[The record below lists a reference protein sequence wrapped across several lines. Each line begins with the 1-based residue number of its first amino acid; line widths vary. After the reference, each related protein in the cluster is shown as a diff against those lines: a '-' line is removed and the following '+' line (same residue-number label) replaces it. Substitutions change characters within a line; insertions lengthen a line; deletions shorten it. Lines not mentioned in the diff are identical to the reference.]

1 MGLINLIKAIG
12 EAKRE
17 FDREARRST
26 KQESHIAKT
35 PLLRV
40 NGTIY
45 HQKELS
51 KLKGNSVQLTLR
63 KTKAD
68 DYYKSYDYQVYADGV
83 LVGGLNDYAFQR
95 GAIRNMR
102 AVALIDRNG
111 NDRDKINLYIP
122 YDGH

>member
-1 MGLINLIKAIG
+1 MGLINLFKAIG

-63 KTKAD
+63 
-68 DYYKSYDYQVYADGV
+68 
-83 LVGGLNDYAFQR
+83 
-95 GAIRNMR
+95 
-102 AVALIDRNG
+102 
-111 NDRDKINLYIP
+111 
-122 YDGH
+122 